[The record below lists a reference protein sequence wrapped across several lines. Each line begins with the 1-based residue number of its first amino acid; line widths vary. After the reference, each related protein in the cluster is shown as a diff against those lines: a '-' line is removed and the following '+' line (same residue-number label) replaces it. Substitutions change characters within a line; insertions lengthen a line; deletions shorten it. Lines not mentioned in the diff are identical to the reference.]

1 MFSLVPI
8 RKPEA
13 KILGPGY
20 FVRLNA
26 GGRMHEPDLLPAGML
41 QKQLMLQAICLLQMP
56 PQKTVE
62 PGVFRNWRAET
73 VPAQRTAVTMVA
85 KNIFLP
91 MSRLLYLKPGMI
103 TGR

>member
-56 PQKTVE
+56 PQKKSNQGCSATGARKPFPRKE
-62 PGVFRNWRAET
+62 
-73 VPAQRTAVTMVA
+73 QRLPWSQ
-85 KNIFLP
+85 KIFFYP
-91 MSRLLYLKPGMI
+91 CQGSF
-103 TGR
+103 T